1 MPKLILIVAVVLA
14 FVILIRRT
22 QNLPPH
28 KRKGAYFQIF
38 LGGAVL
44 GVIVLTF
51 MGKMHWVGAALT
63 GVFVVARQALP
74 LLLRF
79 IPALA
84 SLRGRSSGPESRKSE
99 VRSMIL
105 KMILDHDTGEINGVV
120 LEGPYKDWLL
130 EELDRDGL
138 MELMNYCTS
147 RDADSA
153 QLLSSYL
160 EQRFPGENMEDHDRP
175 GAQDTGSSGLTEKEA
190 RSILGVNESA
200 TDDEIIS
207 AHRSLIQ
214 KLHPDRG
221 GNDYLAAKINEAKDY
236 LLDQVI

>member
-63 GVFVVARQALP
+63 GVFVAARQALP

-79 IPALA
+79 IPALT
-84 SLRGRSSGPESRKSE
+84 SLRGRASGPEPRKSE

-105 KMILDHDTGEINGVV
+105 KMTLDHDTGEINGVV

-130 EELDRDGL
+130 KELDREGL
-138 MELMNYCTS
+138 IDLMNYCTS

-153 QLLSSYL
+153 QLLSSYF
-160 EQRFPGENMEDHDRP
+160 EQRFPDENVENHDGP
-175 GAQDTGSSGLTEKEA
+175 EAQEGGSGSLTEKEA
-190 RSILGVNESA
+190 RSILGVTESA
-200 TDDEIIS
+200 TNEEIIS

-236 LLDQVI
+236 LLDRVV